1 MIALSEIQDVVDKF
15 SAADKAVK
23 SVYPKVDVPLVVNLF
38 LDKLANK
45 KRIYTMEIIIDR
57 GEDTEEI
64 RKRVI
69 AGTGMA
75 PAFYLEGT
83 KMIISHPI
91 DLEFLK
97 RINDLNFV
105 VRIKGSPYGAGGA
118 TDF

>member
-1 MIALSEIQDVVDKF
+1 MSEIQDVIDKF
-15 SAADKAVK
+15 SAADSAVKAV
-23 SVYPKVDVPLVVNLF
+23 YQKVDVPLVVNLF

-45 KRIYTMEIIIDR
+45 KRIYTMEIIINR
-57 GEDTEEI
+57 GEDTDEI

-69 AGTGMA
+69 AATGMA

-83 KMIISHPI
+83 KMIVSHPI

-97 RINDLNFV
+97 RINDLDFV
-105 VRIKGSPYGAGGA
+105 VRIKGSPYSASGS